1 MGASKKKEVIMSE
14 NELTLKIGIVTVSDR
29 ASSGEYEDLGGPKV
43 REELSGFIKSSWSE
57 SYHIVPDE
65 KNELK
70 TLLKKLS
77 DEEKCSLIITTGGTG
92 PSPRDVTPEAT
103 IEVADKELPGF
114 GEAMRRIS
122 FDKVPTSILSR
133 QTAVIRGSTLII
145 NLPGSPKAIK
155 ECLEVVFPAVPD
167 CIDLIGGPFIE
178 TNESKVTA
186 IHFHKHKN

>member
-1 MGASKKKEVIMSE
+1 MGDFKKKEVIMSE

-43 REELSGFIKSSWSE
+43 REELTGFIKSHWE
-57 SYHIVPDE
+57 ELYHVVPDE
-65 KNELK
+65 KETLVN
-70 TLLKKLS
+70 LLKELADIK
-77 DEEKCSLIITTGGTG
+77 KCSLIITTGGTG

-103 IEVADKELPGF
+103 LEVADKELPGF
-114 GEAMRRIS
+114 GEAMRKTS
-122 FDKVPTSILSR
+122 YGKVKTAILSR
-133 QTAVIRGSTLII
+133 QTAVVRGSTLII

-167 CIDLIGGPFIE
+167 CIDIIGGPFIE